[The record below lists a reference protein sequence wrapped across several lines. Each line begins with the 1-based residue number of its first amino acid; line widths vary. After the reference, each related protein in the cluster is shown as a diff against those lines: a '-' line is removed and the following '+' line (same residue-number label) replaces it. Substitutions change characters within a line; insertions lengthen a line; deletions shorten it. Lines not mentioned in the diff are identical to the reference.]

1 MSSRAL
7 TELLHG
13 KGAHADPL
21 ACVED
26 LSAELA
32 ARKVE
37 GFPPSIG
44 QLVFHMNYWMD
55 YELRRIRRQKPA
67 YPEHASESFPPAPSP
82 ADAQEWDRLRKHFTS
97 QIGITGGPTT
107 CAAFAARSRRI
118 RSPLPRAS
126 RQRRL
131 PPMRR
136 NGIGCESTSPACWP
150 ISLRWQILH
159 RKKCSARSK
168 PCMTEIRSSRDHW
181 KPSSGRWSRTIAITP
196 ARSQ

>member
-97 QIGITGGPTT
+97 LLADFTALADSSPQEMQRQIETVHDGDTKLAGSLEAILWQMVAHNSYHTGQI
-107 CAAFAARSRRI
+107 AMIRRALGAW
-118 RSPLPRAS
+118 PPR
-126 RQRRL
+126 
-131 PPMRR
+131 
-136 NGIGCESTSPACWP
+136 GGGDTW
-150 ISLRWQILH
+150 
-159 RKKCSARSK
+159 
-168 PCMTEIRSSRDHW
+168 
-181 KPSSGRWSRTIAITP
+181 
-196 ARSQ
+196 